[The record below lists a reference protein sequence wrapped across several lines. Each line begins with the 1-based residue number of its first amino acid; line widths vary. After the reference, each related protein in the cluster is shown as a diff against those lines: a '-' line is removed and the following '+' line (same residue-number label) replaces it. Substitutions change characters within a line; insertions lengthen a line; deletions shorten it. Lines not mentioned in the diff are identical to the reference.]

1 MISVL
6 WVVVLIIFSI
16 HLHRHRLSGAPSAPP
31 PVYSSGPAVPLEK
44 VEAPTQQPN
53 GQANGQPQFN
63 QPQPNQP
70 QHIQQSSQPQH
81 VQQSNQ
87 PQFTQQPAPP
97 QFTTPYTQAPA
108 PVNRDIGGISPLS
121 TTSDAYNATE
131 LASPQHNEGYN
142 VSELSST
149 EHGSTQHGTMQH
161 STMSY
166 SSTQH
171 SSTQHTGAAELG
183 GGQRYG

>member
-63 QPQPNQP
+63 QPQ
-70 QHIQQSSQPQH
+70 H
-81 VQQSNQ
+81 VQQSHQ

-121 TTSDAYNATE
+121 TTSDAYNAAE
-131 LASPQHNEGYN
+131 LANPQHAGGYN

-149 EHGSTQHGTMQH
+149 EHGSTEHGSTQH
-161 STMSY
+161 STMQRSTMSY
-166 SSTQH
+166 

>member
-6 WVVVLIIFSI
+6 WVAVLIIFSI
-16 HLHRHRLSGAPSAPP
+16 HLNRHRLSGAPSAPP
-31 PVYSSGPAVPLEK
+31 PVYSSGLAVPLEK
-44 VEAPTQQPN
+44 VEAQPQALPYTATQQPN

-63 QPQPNQP
+63 QPQPNR
-70 QHIQQSSQPQH
+70 
-81 VQQSNQ
+81 SNQ

-97 QFTTPYTQAPA
+97 QFTTPYTQAPP

-121 TTSDAYNATE
+121 TTSDAYNAAE
-131 LASPQHNEGYN
+131 LASPQHTGGYN

-149 EHGSTQHGTMQH
+149 EHNSIQHGSAQQSTMQH

-166 SSTQH
+166 SSTE
-171 SSTQHTGAAELG
+171 HTGAAELS
-183 GGQRYG
+183 GGQQYR

>member
-1 MISVL
+1 MEGWRTWTDNVISVL
-6 WVVVLIIFSI
+6 WVAVLIIFSI
-16 HLHRHRLSGAPSAPP
+16 HLNRHRLSGAPSAPP
-31 PVYSSGPAVPLEK
+31 PVYSSGLAVPLEK
-44 VEAPTQQPN
+44 VEAQPQALPYTAPTQQPN

-63 QPQPNQP
+63 
-70 QHIQQSSQPQH
+70 
-81 VQQSNQ
+81 QSNQ

-97 QFTTPYTQAPA
+97 QFTTPYTQAPP

-149 EHGSTQHGTMQH
+149 EHGSTQHSTMQR

-166 SSTQH
+166 

>member
-6 WVVVLIIFSI
+6 WVAVLIIFSI
-16 HLHRHRLSGAPSAPP
+16 HLNRHRLSGAPSAPP
-31 PVYSSGPAVPLEK
+31 PVYSSGLAVPLEK
-44 VEAPTQQPN
+44 VEAQPQALSYTAPTQQPN

-63 QPQPNQP
+63 QPQPN
-70 QHIQQSSQPQH
+70 
-81 VQQSNQ
+81 QSNQ

-97 QFTTPYTQAPA
+97 QFTTPYTQAPS

-121 TTSDAYNATE
+121 TTSDAYNAAE
-131 LASPQHNEGYN
+131 LASPQHTGGYN

-149 EHGSTQHGTMQH
+149 EHNSIQHGSTQQSTMQR

-166 SSTQH
+166 
-171 SSTQHTGAAELG
+171 SSTQHTGAAELS
-183 GGQRYG
+183 GGQQYR